1 MRIGFKT
8 RGYKVKPVTRKG
20 RMGLN
25 TRETMTEERPGRPK
39 KLQGR
44 SMYDKVYDIENALS
58 FSTGGSV
65 KNPRNKMYN
74 MGGYI
79 SIQEMEKK
87 CGTKTSKNRMK

>member
-1 MRIGFKT
+1 
-8 RGYKVKPVTRKG
+8 
-20 RMGLN
+20 
-25 TRETMTEERPGRPK
+25 
-39 KLQGR
+39 
-44 SMYDKVYDIENALS
+44 MYDKVYDIENALS

-65 KNPRNKMYN
+65 KNPRDKMYN